1 MNPFKTIH
9 QNLLALLIFNVLL
22 VFARMCISH
31 TNFCAFLIWNLFL
44 AYIPLAISIYIYKTR
59 LRLNAK
65 TISLFIIW
73 ILFLPNAPYLITDI
87 LHFKESNTAPA
98 WFDVALLF
106 SSALCGL
113 LMGIIS
119 MYIIN
124 KKLKIILSPK
134 QMQLIQIPICLAV
147 GFGVYVGRF
156 LRWNSWSILHSPFT
170 VAKECTMHI
179 FSPFIY
185 PGTWG
190 VTIVIGATCW
200 LLLQIINSIAGLEQ

>member
-1 MNPFKTIH
+1 MTPYKSIH
-9 QNLLALLIFNVLL
+9 QNLIALLLFNVFL
-22 VFARMCISH
+22 VLARMCISH
-31 TNFCAFLIWNLFL
+31 TYFCSFLIWNLFL
-44 AYIPLAISIYIYKTR
+44 AYIPLAISMYIFKTR
-59 LRLNAK
+59 LRLNIK
-65 TISLFIIW
+65 TIALFIAW

-87 LHFKESNTAPA
+87 LHFKESTTAPA

-124 KKLKIILSPK
+124 KKLQQIVTIK
-134 QMQLIQIPICLAV
+134 QLQLLQIPICLAV

-156 LRWNSWSILHSPFT
+156 LRWNSWSILHSPLD
-170 VAKECTMHI
+170 VAKECTTHI
-179 FSPFIY
+179 FSPVVY

-200 LLLQIINSIAGLEQ
+200 LLLQIINSIAGLEK